1 MKKKPTLTLI
11 RGIPGSGKST
21 AAKRID
27 AHHFEADMF
36 FVTEQG
42 EYQFDPLKLKQA
54 HAWCFEQTQ
63 LALQQ
68 GEDVVVSNT
77 FVRRWEIMPY
87 FRLAKQLNVTFQVR
101 VCSGEFGSIHGVEP
115 ATINNMKARWQ
126 TWQNERQL

>member
-1 MKKKPTLTLI
+1 MKVTPTLTLI

-21 AAKRID
+21 AAKQRG
-27 AHHFEADMF
+27 ARHFEADMF

-42 EYQFDPLKLKQA
+42 TYQFDPLKLKQA
-54 HAWCFEQTQ
+54 HQWCYEQAQ

-87 FRLAKQLNVTFQVR
+87 FQLAKQLNATFEVL

-126 TWQNERQL
+126 TWRNERQL